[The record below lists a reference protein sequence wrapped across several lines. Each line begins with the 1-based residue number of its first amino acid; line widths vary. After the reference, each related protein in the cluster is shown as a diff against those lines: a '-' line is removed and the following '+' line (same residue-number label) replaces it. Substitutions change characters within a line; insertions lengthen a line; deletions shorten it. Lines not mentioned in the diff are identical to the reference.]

1 MNLPARF
8 KLLAA
13 ISVMT
18 GLCFCTHAQLRDGG
32 IDPKNLGKG
41 VWIYSMTDATNKLGG
56 HATSVTNVNSLMQ
69 FYRSAGLR
77 YCLVKAATSDKLFGD
92 CYAGPQFTSNIVNTA
107 HSNGI
112 AVFGYNRSY
121 GSNIVGG
128 NFMAHYVFHQG
139 RGGFVFDAESE
150 WESGHAW

>member
-13 ISVMT
+13 ITVMT
-18 GLCFCTHAQLRDGG
+18 GLGFFCHAQLRDGG

-41 VWIYSMTDATNKLGG
+41 VRICSMMDATNKLGG
-56 HATSVTNVNSLMQ
+56 HVASVTNVNSLMQ
-69 FYRSAGLR
+69 FYKSVGIR
-77 YCLVKAATSDKLFGD
+77 YFIVKAATSDKLFGD

-112 AVFGYNRSY
+112 AVFGYK
-121 GSNIVGG
+121 I
-128 NFMAHYVFHQG
+128 G
-139 RGGFVFDAESE
+139 R
-150 WESGHAW
+150 AWSTRR

>member
-18 GLCFCTHAQLRDGG
+18 GLFFCTHAQLRDGG

-56 HATSVTNVNSLMQ
+56 HATGVTNVNSLMQ
-69 FYRSAGLR
+69 FFKSAGLH
-77 YCLVKAATSDKLFGD
+77 YCLIKAATSDQLFNA
-92 CYAGPQFTSNIVNTA
+92 CYASPQFTSNLVNTA

-112 AVFGYNRSY
+112 AVFGYNR
-121 GSNIVGG
+121 
-128 NFMAHYVFHQG
+128 
-139 RGGFVFDAESE
+139 
-150 WESGHAW
+150 